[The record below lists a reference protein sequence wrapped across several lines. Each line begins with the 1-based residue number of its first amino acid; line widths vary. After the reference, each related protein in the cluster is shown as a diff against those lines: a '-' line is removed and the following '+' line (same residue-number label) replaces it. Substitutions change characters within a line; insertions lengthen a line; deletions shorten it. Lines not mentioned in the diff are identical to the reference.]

1 MITEKFKG
9 REGGLLQQE
18 EDNEDDEDDAKC
30 SPEKAAQL
38 FALGTQN
45 ACIYNNSSNGPMA

>member
-18 EDNEDDEDDAKC
+18 EDNDEDAKC